1 MSAKPKIYIQDLN
14 INMNNV
20 EIKEAQRR
28 RGKASRRRG
37 HSYETKIVKEL
48 KKITGDEEICT
59 SRSESKRLDDKKID
73 IADPNGVLPFY
84 CQMKATQAT
93 PQIKKLN
100 EEVGLKD
107 KPLVI
112 FWNAQEAKDKK
123 QVSVGEY
130 CIVAKKL
137 CYEMLKAQ
145 YVSQST
151 N

>member
-1 MSAKPKIYIQDLN
+1 
-14 INMNNV
+14 MNNV

-37 HSYETKIVKEL
+37 HPYETKIVKEL
-48 KKITGDEEICT
+48 KKINGDEEICT

-130 CIVAKKL
+130 CIVPKKL
-137 CYEMLKAQ
+137 FYEMLKAQ
-145 YVSQST
+145 YVSQS
-151 N
+151 NN

>member
-1 MSAKPKIYIQDLN
+1 MLKNTSKNEKSSTSKSSTI
-14 INMNNV
+14 
-20 EIKEAQRR
+20 
-28 RGKASRRRG
+28 GKRNRRRG

-48 KKITGDEEICT
+48 KEITGDEELCT

-100 EEVGLKD
+100 AEVGLKD

-112 FWNAQEAKDKK
+112 FWNSQEMKEKK
-123 QVSVGEY
+123 QVSTGEY
-130 CIVAKKL
+130 CIIPKDLFYSLLQNYYNDNTVHSKSIK
-137 CYEMLKAQ
+137 
-145 YVSQST
+145 
-151 N
+151 